1 MSRASGG
8 RGKRQRFNSGE
19 NKGVKVVPRRMLKRG
34 GVITRPQPGGIQAGR
49 PRPTRQAGENPR
61 PLFDELSAGASDLL
75 DAISRLEE
83 YDGEGFA
90 GWDDFTVALI
100 GPVRK
105 VLGYDASQ
113 MDYFDMMAWDEE
125 AAVREAEKRLQR
137 LTKAQL
143 IATFRRVM
151 IALVAY
157 WDIKG
162 SFDTL
167 SAVVNELDSRAAVLA
182 NGTPSQAMWVE

>member
-1 MSRASGG
+1 MNRLSKSKSPMWRRSMMDRLNLQDIVRDLEEISESGDYYG
-8 RGKRQRFNSGE
+8 YEGE
-19 NKGVKVVPRRMLKRG
+19 SL
-34 GVITRPQPGGIQAGR
+34 
-49 PRPTRQAGENPR
+49 GEYYDEYR
-61 PLFDELSAGASDLL
+61 PLFDELSTGAYDLL
-75 DAISRLEE
+75 ETMERMQEF
-83 YDGEGFA
+83 DGEAFA

-105 VLGYDASQ
+105 VLGYDSDG
-113 MDYFDMMAWDEE
+113 MDYFEMLSYDEDG
-125 AAVREAEKRLQR
+125 AVQEAEKRLQR

-143 IATFRRVM
+143 IEMFRRVM

-167 SAVVNELDSRAAVLA
+167 SAVVNELDNRASAMMS
-182 NGTPSQAMWVE
+182 GKPSQSMWVE

>member
-1 MSRASGG
+1 MNRLSKSKSPMWRRSMMDRLNLQDIVRDLEEISESGDYYG
-8 RGKRQRFNSGE
+8 YEGE
-19 NKGVKVVPRRMLKRG
+19 SL
-34 GVITRPQPGGIQAGR
+34 
-49 PRPTRQAGENPR
+49 GEYYNEYR
-61 PLFDELSAGASDLL
+61 PLFDELSAGACDLL

-105 VLGYDASQ
+105 VLGYDTSQ

-143 IATFRRVM
+143 IGTFRKVM

-167 SAVVNELDSRAAVLA
+167 SAVVNELDSRAVILA
-182 NGTPSQAMWVE
+182 SGKPSQSMWVE